1 MKNGSYIAL
10 TLMLIGLVIVVFS
23 VFSGFQLFLLLIGL
37 ILFAGGG
44 YVWYVANEPVPAS
57 MRDVQEIGESIEF
70 SKLLSLGAIGLGSL
84 LLLIAFNLLGNRE
97 PGLGLLMLLIAIG
110 SLAGGG
116 YLIFSNSSDRSG
128 SQSLLERGGYASV
141 ERTRDV
147 QPISESRSSSNVA
160 NLPAVLDSRPLVN
173 EIIAIEKGK
182 GFNLGGTLRTLT
194 VATLALFTLMIVG
207 SIGLVVEF
215 TLDTD
220 GVAGFIF
227 LLAAMG
233 VAWYVWRL
241 GRQLF
246 PNVEEAR
253 RTLEKGIIPIDDIVE
268 GLNAREPGKAEIRL
282 LESAVSKL
290 EKDPGLEFSEWYVI
304 PSSLALTYTF
314 GDVLF
319 ISREALDSTDAHSI
333 LAHELGHLNNGD
345 GYVRSAIW
353 SLGKGLFGTQN
364 ISIFGSV
371 VDDDKDGYQDSELMN
386 LGRGLASKDWTSSL
400 ATALNIALTSS
411 GKGVQS
417 KRREIRTYF
426 KKWDI
431 QADGYAMDLVDDSHY
446 LKYLSELEEFERGTG
461 GGPFNAAAIHRFD
474 AVEEAIQTGRF
485 PDYREVAA
493 YNVAPAV
500 VGELDAE
507 AAVYDL
513 SDDLVVAIELSLSE
527 LEDEDEKEEIRNE
540 IRQLGQWVSREDINE
555 ILKDYDLP
563 LI

>member
-10 TLMLIGLVIVVFS
+10 TLMLIGLVVVVFS
-23 VFSGFQLFLLLIGL
+23 IFFGFQLFLLLIGL

-44 YVWYVANEPVPAS
+44 YVWYLANEPVPAS
-57 MRDVQEIGESIEF
+57 MKDVQEIGESIES
-70 SKLLSLGAIGLGSL
+70 SKIWGFVALGIGSL
-84 LLLIAFNLLGNRE
+84 LFLTAFALMDSGGAIA
-97 PGLGLLMLLIAIG
+97 GLGALMLLI
-110 SLAGGG
+110 SLGALVGGG
-116 YLIFSNSSDRSG
+116 YLIFGNVSDRPS
-128 SQSLLERGGYASV
+128 SQSLPERGGYASM
-141 ERTRDV
+141 ERTPTV
-147 QPISESRSSSNVA
+147 KSTSVPRSSSKVA
-160 NLPAVLDSRPLVN
+160 YLPAVLDSRPLVN

-194 VATLALFTLMIVG
+194 VATLSLFTLMIVG
-207 SIGLVVEF
+207 AVGLVVEF
-215 TLDTD
+215 TLDAD

-253 RTLEKGIIPIDDIVE
+253 RALEKGIIPLDDIVE

-290 EKDPGLEFSEWYVI
+290 EKDPKIEFSEWYVI

-333 LAHELGHLNNGD
+333 IAHELGHLNNGD

-371 VDDDKDGYQDSELMN
+371 VDDDKDGYKDSELVN

-474 AVEEAIQTGRF
+474 AVDDAISTGQF
-485 PDYREVAA
+485 PYYRTTMGDVNVSSKPISETIT
-493 YNVAPAV
+493 YN
-500 VGELDAE
+500 
-507 AAVYDL
+507 L
-513 SDDLVVAIELSLSE
+513 SDEITQAVELSLGEVKTLAMRAKIRSE
-527 LEDEDEKEEIRNE
+527 IKE
-540 IRQLGQWVSREDINE
+540 LGPLADRSEVNE
-555 ILKDYDLP
+555 ILEKYDLA

>member
-1 MKNGSYIAL
+1 MKNSSYIAIAVVL
-10 TLMLIGLVIVVFS
+10 VGLVLVVFS
-23 VFSGFQLFLLLIGL
+23 ILSGFQLFLLLIGM
-37 ILFAGGG
+37 ILVAGGI
-44 YVWYVANEPVPAS
+44 YAWYMANESIPAS
-57 MRDVQEIGESIEF
+57 MGDVQEIGESIES
-70 SKLLSLGAIGLGSL
+70 SKLLGLGAIGLGSL

-97 PGLGLLMLLIAIG
+97 PGLGLLMLLISIG

-116 YLIFSNSSDRSG
+116 YLVFSNSSDRSE
-128 SQSLLERGGYASV
+128 SQNLPERGGYASM
-141 ERTRDV
+141 ERTRDLKPASV
-147 QPISESRSSSNVA
+147 PRSSLKVA

-173 EIIAIEKGK
+173 EIIAIEKGR

-194 VATLALFTLMIVG
+194 VAAMSLLGLLFGLMI
-207 SIGLVVEF
+207 
-215 TLDTD
+215 
-220 GVAGFIF
+220 GFALELLLGTEGIAFFVF
-227 LLAAMG
+227 LLVGGAI
-233 VAWYVWRL
+233 AWYVWRL

-253 RTLEKGIIPIDDIVE
+253 RALERGIIPLDDIVE

-290 EKDPGLEFSEWYVI
+290 EKDPKIEFSEWYVI

-333 LAHELGHLNNGD
+333 IAHELGHLNNGD

-371 VDDDKDGYQDSELMN
+371 VDDDKDGYKDSELVN

-426 KKWDI
+426 KMWDI

-474 AVEEAIQTGRF
+474 AVEEAIQTGEF
-485 PDYREVAA
+485 PDPRKPKPSIVTT
-493 YNVAPAV
+493 P
-500 VGELDAE
+500 
-507 AAVYDL
+507 
-513 SDDLVVAIELSLSE
+513 LSE
-527 LEDEDEKEEIRNE
+527 VDESHKGSGVWDWEQRT
-540 IRQLGQWVSREDINE
+540 GV
-555 ILKDYDLP
+555 
-563 LI
+563 